1 MRIAACIKRVPITGG
16 RILLTDDARAINT
29 QHLGFTISPHE
40 ECGVEEAVR
49 LIEANKGDS
58 VVLTLGPSEAV
69 EQLRDAMA
77 LGIDRAIHL
86 QTDGQEWDAEATAGA
101 LLEAIRADES
111 ANGPFDI
118 IFFGNESADS
128 GGFQVG
134 IRVAYGLGRP
144 CVTGLKKVTLEG
156 SQVRCEQQVEGG
168 RDVYVV
174 PLPAVLTVKEGL
186 NLPRYP
192 SVPGKMRARS
202 KPVAVVTPSR
212 PAPPP
217 ELVKLAA
224 TPGDPVEVTRL
235 RWGGSLL
242 EEARLHSA
250 RPLITVAPHTVAA
263 DDGPVPPEVDLHH
276 PHDRD
281 MTVRVSDHVEPS
293 SAGVSLAAAKVIVS
307 GGRGVGSKEGFA
319 IIEELAALLGA
330 AVGCSRAV
338 TSAGWRPHTDQV
350 GQTGTKVA
358 PEVYIACGISGAT
371 QHMAGLKGA
380 KRIVAIN
387 SDPQA
392 PLMLNADYTVT
403 GDLKEIV
410 PAISAEIRRRR

>member
-69 EQLRDAMA
+69 EQLGDAMA

-86 QTDGQEWDAEATAGA
+86 QTEGQEWDAEATAGA

-111 ANGPFDI
+111 AHGPFDI
-118 IFFGNESADS
+118 IFFGYESADS

-212 PAPPP
+212 PAPRL
-217 ELVKLAA
+217 ELVKLAVPA
-224 TPGDPVEVTRL
+224 GQGRRSGRGDAPQVGRQPSRGGAAAQRTAPDHRRAAHGCGG
-235 RWGGSLL
+235 RW
-242 EEARLHSA
+242 ARSARGRPASSA
-250 RPLITVAPHTVAA
+250 RPRH
-263 DDGPVPPEVDLHH
+263 DG
-276 PHDRD
+276 
-281 MTVRVSDHVEPS
+281 S
-293 SAGVSLAAAKVIVS
+293 
-307 GGRGVGSKEGFA
+307 GVGPR
-319 IIEELAALLGA
+319 
-330 AVGCSRAV
+330 RAE
-338 TSAGWRPHTDQV
+338 Q
-350 GQTGTKVA
+350 
-358 PEVYIACGISGAT
+358 
-371 QHMAGLKGA
+371 
-380 KRIVAIN
+380 
-387 SDPQA
+387 
-392 PLMLNADYTVT
+392 
-403 GDLKEIV
+403 
-410 PAISAEIRRRR
+410 RRRVAGGCQGHRERWPRRRFERRFRDHRGA